1 MSKNYREIL
10 DNLIPSSLT
19 SSSSNQVI
27 INETYKNNLGNKML
41 HFIYQLQNN
50 IRRRNNG
57 GQMCVPIVNWTPT
70 TSVILNCIDNLYLFG
85 ALSKSEFYRI
95 ANVYAKNIQ
104 THKMYLHM
112 KSQGKSYTKP
122 RVPA

>member
-10 DNLIPSSLT
+10 DNLIPTSLT

-57 GQMCVPIVNWTPT
+57 DFMVFSQDEKIK
-70 TSVILNCIDNLYLFG
+70 IE
-85 ALSKSEFYRI
+85 KRI
-95 ANVYAKNIQ
+95 F
-104 THKMYLHM
+104 
-112 KSQGKSYTKP
+112 
-122 RVPA
+122 